1 MARLQ
6 QRRRCIERPQPADE
20 VRQRGG
26 AVGGS
31 VNKIGLGQ
39 HQAVGEGHLLD
50 RNIFA
55 DERGGAGDGID
66 RGDDAAERQAAGQS
80 RVGHE
85 GLQNG
90 CRVRKPAGLDDDARE
105 GGDAALIAAPQQVVE
120 RRGEVV
126 ADFAAQA
133 AGLQFDEAVRAGLDQ
148 FVVEADLAEFVD
160 DDGGFRERQG
170 GAAAGP
176 AAWSCRC
183 RGTR

>member
-1 MARLQ
+1 MTYRTSQHRVCRHRVGQWIVEAATKQAFRVDFAVARLQ
-6 QRRRCIERPQPADE
+6 QRRRCIKRPQPADE
-20 VRQRGG
+20 ARRRGG

-31 VNKIGLGQ
+31 ADKIGLGQ

-55 DERGGAGDGID
+55 DERGSAGDGIN

-90 CRVRKPAGLDDDARE
+90 RRVREPAGLDDDAGE
-105 GGDAALIAAPQQVVE
+105 GRDAALIAAPQQVVQ
-120 RRGEVV
+120 RFGKIV

-133 AGLQFDEAVRAGLDQ
+133 AGL
-148 FVVEADLAEFVD
+148 
-160 DDGGFRERQG
+160 
-170 GAAAGP
+170 
-176 AAWSCRC
+176 
-183 RGTR
+183 